1 LLLLLLG
8 LWCRWPIESSLL
20 RRLGYPSAW

>member
-8 LWCRWPIESSLL
+8 LWCRRPIESSLL
-20 RRLGYPSAW
+20 GRPGYPSAW

>member
-8 LWCRWPIESSLL
+8 LWCRRPIESNLL
-20 RRLGYPSAW
+20 ETPGYPSAW

>member
-8 LWCRWPIESSLL
+8 LWCWWPIESSLL
-20 RRLGYPSAW
+20 GRPGHPSAW